1 MLNKKVAGL
10 ALATM
15 LVLPV
20 GAVSANTGTKATDQ
34 FEQLKEQFS
43 KATSASPQQGE
54 EQQDAPAVEGTPP
67 TSGEEVNPEE
77 DMKATDAAPASD
89 TPSATP
95 QTTTKEADAAVQTFT
110 TDNPSAT
117 KGTTPI
123 ASDTATAD
131 PVSETAKEN
140 SNEMALAQTEQQIS
154 QYVQNEMAK
163 EFKAQVDLLKEDQKQ
178 TMYLVFSGVAVLSFV
193 LGLFGGFLYS
203 FSRRKEYY

>member
-1 MLNKKVAGL
+1 MLNKKIVGL
-10 ALATM
+10 AMATM

-43 KATSASPQQGE
+43 KATSAPQSGQ
-54 EQQDAPAVEGTPP
+54 EQSEAPAVEGTPP

-77 DMKATDAAPASD
+77 DMKASESTTASETPAPTDA
-89 TPSATP
+89 
-95 QTTTKEADAAVQTFT
+95 TKEKDAAVQTFT
-110 TDNPSAT
+110 TDNPSPT

-123 ASDTATAD
+123 NSEAATAD
-131 PVSETAKEN
+131 PVAETAKEN
-140 SNEMALAQTEQQIS
+140 SNEMALAQTEQQIT

-163 EFKAQVDLLKEDQKQ
+163 EFKTQVDQLKEDQKQ
-178 TMYLVFSGVAVLSFV
+178 TMYLVLSGVGILSFV
-193 LGLFGGFLYS
+193 LGLFGGFLYN

>member
-1 MLNKKVAGL
+1 MLNKKIVGL
-10 ALATM
+10 AMATM

-43 KATSASPQQGE
+43 KATSASQSGQ
-54 EQQDAPAVEGTPP
+54 EQSEAPAVEGTPP

-77 DMKATDAAPASD
+77 DMKASESTTVSETPAPTDA
-89 TPSATP
+89 
-95 QTTTKEADAAVQTFT
+95 TKEKDAAVQTFT
-110 TDNPSAT
+110 TDNPSPT

-123 ASDTATAD
+123 ASETETAD
-131 PVSETAKEN
+131 PVAETAKEN
-140 SNEMALAQTEQQIS
+140 SNEMALAQTEQQIT

-163 EFKAQVDLLKEDQKQ
+163 EFKTQVDQLKEDQKQ
-178 TMYLVFSGVAVLSFV
+178 TMYLVLSGVGILSFV
-193 LGLFGGFLYS
+193 LGLFGGFLYN

>member
-1 MLNKKVAGL
+1 MLNKKIVGL
-10 ALATM
+10 AMATM

-43 KATSASPQQGE
+43 KATSASQSGQ
-54 EQQDAPAVEGTPP
+54 EQSEAPAVEGTPP

-77 DMKATDAAPASD
+77 DMKASESTTASETPAPTDA
-89 TPSATP
+89 
-95 QTTTKEADAAVQTFT
+95 TKEKDAAVQTFT
-110 TDNPSAT
+110 TDNPSPT

-123 ASDTATAD
+123 VSETATAD
-131 PVSETAKEN
+131 PVAETAKEN
-140 SNEMALAQTEQQIS
+140 SNEMALAQTEQQIT

-163 EFKAQVDLLKEDQKQ
+163 EFKTQVDQLRKDQKQ
-178 TMYLVFSGVAVLSFV
+178 TMYLVLSGVGILSFV
-193 LGLFGGFLYS
+193 LGLFGGFLYN

>member
-1 MLNKKVAGL
+1 MLNKKIVGL
-10 ALATM
+10 AMATM

-43 KATSASPQQGE
+43 KATSAPQSGQ
-54 EQQDAPAVEGTPP
+54 EQSEAPAVEGTPP

-77 DMKATDAAPASD
+77 DMKASESSTASETPAPTDA
-89 TPSATP
+89 
-95 QTTTKEADAAVQTFT
+95 TKEKDAAVQTFT
-110 TDNPSAT
+110 TDNPSPT

-123 ASDTATAD
+123 TSETATAD
-131 PVSETAKEN
+131 PVAETAKEN
-140 SNEMALAQTEQQIS
+140 SNEMALAQTEQQIT

-163 EFKAQVDLLKEDQKQ
+163 EFKTQVDQLKEDQKQ
-178 TMYLVFSGVAVLSFV
+178 TMYLVLSGVGILSFV
-193 LGLFGGFLYS
+193 LGLFGGFLYN